1 MAWPWEFLLWKPHLE
16 PCGNDNFLTFS
27 FWRISWVGL
36 FFHSVTAISG
46 CWSSSGALGVLLC
59 RLTFECLGS
68 SSSSKLLN
76 SGSLEME
83 RKSFRFPAFLIL
95 VSCSSNNNPKGLT
108 LLCHWFVG
116 SQVVLPRL
124 QILVSEMWL
133 RKNSQL
139 LNSWGHTLMICAY
152 TFL

>member
-1 MAWPWEFLLWKPHLE
+1 MAWPWEFLPCQPHSE
-16 PCGNDNFLTFS
+16 PGGNYIFLTLS

-36 FFHSVTAISG
+36 FFHSVMAISG
-46 CWSSSGALGVLLC
+46 CCSSSGALGVLLC

-76 SGSLEME
+76 SGSLEIKE
-83 RKSFRFPAFLIL
+83 KKKRFRFPTFLIL
-95 VSCSSNNNPKGLT
+95 VSCFSNNNPKGLT

-116 SQVVLPRL
+116 SQVVLLRL

-139 LNSWGHTLMICAY
+139 LNS
-152 TFL
+152 